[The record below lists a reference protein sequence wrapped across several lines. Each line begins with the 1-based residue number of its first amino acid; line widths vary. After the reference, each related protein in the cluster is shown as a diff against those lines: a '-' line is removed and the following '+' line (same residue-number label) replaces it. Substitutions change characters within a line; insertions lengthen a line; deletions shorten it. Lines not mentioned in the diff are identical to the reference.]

1 MMNKLTAIKIK
12 NYSSEQT
19 GIVTVHRPDSL
30 KLILS
35 LAICPLARVVWMAV
49 LGGEIYA
56 QDKALIISVPM
67 TLTELLW
74 RAHWAED
81 DGSQA
86 AGIVAS
92 FKCGS
97 CGGVQECEVGKP
109 ERCSVCGGSLY
120 LFVGGKEPSNAL

>member
-74 RAHWAED
+74 RAHWDED
-81 DGSQA
+81 DVSQA
-86 AGIVAS
+86 AGIAWFPDIDEQRDNVAR
-92 FKCGS
+92 
-97 CGGVQECEVGKP
+97 
-109 ERCSVCGGSLY
+109 ERAY
-120 LFVGGKEPSNAL
+120 LLGLRNGE

>member
-56 QDKALIISVPM
+56 QDLRSYDPHGVAVEGALG
-67 TLTELLW
+67 
-74 RAHWAED
+74 R
-81 DGSQA
+81 
-86 AGIVAS
+86 
-92 FKCGS
+92 
-97 CGGVQECEVGKP
+97 
-109 ERCSVCGGSLY
+109 R
-120 LFVGGKEPSNAL
+120 